1 MKNTL
6 ILLGDSYCVFNPLQ
20 NYAFRCAKKILGAI
34 PKVYFLDIKDSQW
47 EKNLIKSLKQTSN
60 CLIFG
65 ENYEEI
71 LNLIYQ
77 SQLTQWTCHKQKK
90 GYILT
95 SRRKKIFLFSSV
107 CDLEITPQIPS
118 KSQILSEPEILPEN
132 SLKIPPK
139 TLPNPKI
146 SLYSPKQPPFLILYF
161 LGIDSQS
168 GIILLS
174 ALAQKCG
181 VFLSALEYQEGL
193 EICFAF
199 GEDLDLFKQEAQGLL
214 THKVVITS
222 NLAQTIIELLKA
234 NHQKITTA
242 ESCTGGLM
250 AYFLTQESGASEVF
264 DGGVISYANIIKE
277 TWLKVSAENLKL
289 YGAVSEAV
297 VGEMLQGALE
307 LSGADFAIATSG
319 IAGPTGGTPTKPVG
333 TIFIGAKARSGTQ
346 IIERIVFRGD
356 RKYIQEQAC
365 LSAYLLFLKIF
376 LSEKSL

>member
-6 ILLGDSYCVFNPLQ
+6 ILLGDSYCIFNPLQ
-20 NYAFRCAKKILGAI
+20 NYALRCAKKILGAI
-34 PKVYFLDIKDSQW
+34 QKVYFLDIKDTQW
-47 EKNLIKSLKQTSN
+47 EKNLIKSLRQTSH

-65 ENYEEI
+65 EHCEEI

-77 SQLTQWTCHKQKK
+77 SQLAQWTCHKQNG
-90 GYILT
+90 GYILI
-95 SRRKKIFLFSSV
+95 SKRKKIFLFSNTQ
-107 CDLEITPQIPS
+107 DLEISPQT
-118 KSQILSEPEILPEN
+118 LSHSP
-132 SLKIPPK
+132 LK
-139 TLPNPKI
+139 T
-146 SLYSPKQPPFLILYF
+146 QFLILYF
-161 LGIDSQS
+161 LGIDAQS
-168 GIILLS
+168 GVTLLNF
-174 ALAQKCG
+174 LAQKCG
-181 VFLSALEYQEGL
+181 VFLSILEYQEGL

-199 GEDLDLFKQEAQGLL
+199 GGDLDLFKQEAQLL
-214 THKVVITS
+214 LANKVIITP
-222 NLAQTIIELLKA
+222 NLAQTIIRLLKT
-234 NHQKITTA
+234 NNQKITTA

-277 TWLKVSAENLKL
+277 TWLKVSTENLKL

-333 TIFIGAKARSGTQ
+333 TIFIGAKARSGVQ
-346 IIERIVFRGD
+346 IIERVVFKGD

-365 LSAYLLFLKIF
+365 LFAYLLFLKIF
-376 LSEKSL
+376 LNKESLQ